1 MSENTSLQKK
11 EYFDERDTYARSNF
25 MISSK
30 YKSTLFSNRLMAI
43 SLSRLGSA
51 EESVD
56 GYLTVRIK
64 GKDIQNLFGVKGNS
78 FFTQLSNTANGLTGH
93 TIGWSNPET
102 QEFEYIAAVTKSSY
116 RNGEFSV
123 VFHRDLKQ
131 YLVGLE
137 RNYTKFSL
145 EVMLSF
151 KSTYSFRLY
160 ELLRSRCYHRKGYEH
175 NGNLYL
181 IEFDLNELRLDLGVV
196 NAELES
202 VRKILSGSKGKPD
215 WEKAVASS
223 PEHVF
228 DNWKDF
234 KRKVLTVG
242 VNEINSKPQT
252 GIHIDKYEPK
262 KAGRGGKIYAVE
274 FYVEVL
280 NAKKEKPGEIIDV
293 EDNKDDLIDDIRDI
307 ISGIRSRE
315 ARAIG
320 EAASWDIDRISRNY
334 EYSLTKDV
342 EDIVGFMIKAVKE
355 DWAKSEKK
363 PRSAQKTQKS
373 GFANFNERR
382 YDYEELAAEAIN
394 HHE

>member
-51 EESVD
+51 EESND

-64 GKDIQNLFGVKGNS
+64 GRDIQNLFGVRGNG
-78 FFTQLSNTANGLTGH
+78 FFTQLSNTANSLTGH

-116 RNGEFSV
+116 KDGEFSV

-160 ELLRSRCYHRKGYEH
+160 ELLRSRCYHRRGDDH
-175 NGNLYL
+175 NSNLFL
-181 IEFDLNELRLDLGVV
+181 LEFDLNELRLDLGVV

-202 VRKILSGSKGKPD
+202 VRKILNGSKGKPD
-215 WEKAVASS
+215 WEKAVSSS
-223 PEHVF
+223 PEHVL

-242 VNEINSKPQT
+242 VNEINEKPQS

-262 KAGRGGKIYAVE
+262 KAGRGGKIYAVV

-280 NAKKEKPGEIIDV
+280 NGKKDKKHDIIDV
-293 EDNKDDLIDDIRDI
+293 EENKDDLIDEIRDI
-307 ISGIRSRE
+307 ITKIKSRD

-320 EAASWDIDRISRNY
+320 EAADWDLEKIERNY
-334 EYSLTKDV
+334 EYSKTKDV

-355 DWAKSEKK
+355 DWASTEKQSRK
-363 PRSAQKTQKS
+363 KTK
-373 GFANFNERR
+373 GAKNFDNFNSREYN
-382 YDYEELAAEAIN
+382 YDELMEEVLKK
-394 HHE
+394 